1 MKTLLVAID
10 FSATTNAVLR
20 QAATLAKALDAKLWI
35 LHVASDEIQAI
46 AYETMPFSVYAP
58 EFINMPGD
66 VQLARNLSAEE
77 FKREHQQLL
86 GISATLRKD
95 GANAQAMLL
104 KGDAAKLIVEKAA
117 DLQADIVILGSHGH
131 GRLHKALVGSVS
143 EAVIRHASCNVMIV
157 PQSEK

>member
-1 MKTLLVAID
+1 MKTLLAAID
-10 FSATTNAVLR
+10 FSENTDAVLQ
-20 QAATLAKALDAKLWI
+20 QATNLAKTLNAKLWI
-35 LHVASDEIQAI
+35 LHVASDEIQAM

-86 GISATLRKD
+86 SISSSLRKE
-95 GANAQAMLL
+95 GADAQAILL
-104 KGDAAKLIVEKAA
+104 KGDATKLIAEKAA
-117 DLQADIVILGSHGH
+117 DLQADIIILGSHGH

-143 EAVIRHASCNVMIV
+143 EAVIRQAPCNVMIV
-157 PQSEK
+157 PRPGK

>member
-1 MKTLLVAID
+1 MKQLIAAID
-10 FSATTNAVLR
+10 FSKSTDAVLE
-20 QAATLAKALDAKLWI
+20 QAATLTKALDAKLWI
-35 LHVASDEIQAI
+35 LHVASDEIQAM

-86 GISATLRKD
+86 GISATLRKE
-95 GANAQAMLL
+95 GANAQAILL
-104 KGDAAKLIVEKAA
+104 KGDADELIVEKAT
-117 DLQADIVILGSHGH
+117 DLQADIIILGSHGH

-143 EAVIRHASCNVMIV
+143 EAVIRHAPCNVMIV
-157 PQSEK
+157 PRSGK